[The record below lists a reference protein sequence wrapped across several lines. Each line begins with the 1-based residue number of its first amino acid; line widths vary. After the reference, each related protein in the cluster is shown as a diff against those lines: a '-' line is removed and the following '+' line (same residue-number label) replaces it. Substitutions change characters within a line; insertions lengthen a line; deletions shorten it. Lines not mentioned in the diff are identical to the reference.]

1 MSQRGLEIPF
11 ILMFQTANADLSDK
25 SRELIENSLAMN
37 IKIFKKGE
45 KMRVEP
51 VHSSSQSVH
60 GVEIKIE

>member
-1 MSQRGLEIPF
+1 
-11 ILMFQTANADLSDK
+11 MFQTANADLSDK
-25 SRELIENSLAMN
+25 SRELIEDSLAMN